1 MTLPKVLTADT
12 GMDVLTHAIEAYV
25 SNMASDFTDGLA
37 EKAGELIRQYLITA
51 YEHGDD
57 KLARE
62 KVHNASTI
70 AGMAFTNAFLGINH
84 SLAHKLGA
92 EFHISHGRC
101 NAILLP
107 YVIRYN
113 SMEPTKF
120 VSFPKYEHFIADE
133 KYANFAKK
141 IGLEFNTTQEGIDA
155 LINMVND
162 LLEKLEI
169 PKSFKEYGIDEAI
182 YMSKVDDL
190 ANKAFEDQCTTANPR
205 LPLVSELKKI
215 LIDAYY
221 GVNF

>member
-1 MTLPKVLTADT
+1 M
-12 GMDVLTHAIEAYV
+12 
-25 SNMASDFTDGLA
+25 
-37 EKAGELIRQYLITA
+37 
-51 YEHGDD
+51 
-57 KLARE
+57 
-62 KVHNASTI
+62 HNASTI

-92 EFHISHGRC
+92 EFHIAHGRC

-113 SMEPTKF
+113 SLEPTKF

-133 KYANFAKK
+133 KYAKFAKK
-141 IGLEFNTTQEGIDA
+141 IGMSVKNTEDGVNQLIDLVNKMNHELGI
-155 LINMVND
+155 
-162 LLEKLEI
+162 
-169 PKSFKEYGIDEAI
+169 PCSFQEYGINEEE
-182 YMSKVDDL
+182 YMSKIDQL
-190 ANKAFEDQCTTANPR
+190 AQRAFEDQCTTANPR